1 MSHTHETSGS
11 FLYGWWIVFVA
22 AIGLFMGYGPV
33 VTFTF
38 GVFLRMLNQEFG
50 WSRGDISQAF
60 SISLLVMSFALPVV
74 GRLVDRF
81 GARKVIIPSILLF
94 GLGLMSLSLL
104 SGNIWQFYAVYILL
118 GLAGGGTAPV
128 PYSNVLSHW
137 FDKRRGLA
145 LGLAMVGLGLGAF
158 VMPSLAQIL
167 VVSQGWRQAYVVFGL
182 MVMVVTIPVVGLFLK
197 ETPEMVGLRSDGAT
211 GNVIDATTSE
221 QKVGFSAQEARRTQ
235 TFWILVSAFF
245 LMSASVHGCLIHLVS
260 LLTDRGIS
268 PQLAA
273 AATSLFGA
281 ALLFGRVGAGY
292 LLDHF
297 FASSVALCFFCA
309 AALGLLLLWSGVT
322 GTVAFIAAF
331 LVGLGMGAE
340 GDIIAY
346 LISRYF
352 GLRAFGEIYGYAFGA
367 FTLGGVFGP
376 LLMGKGFDATGSYN
390 LELGVFVIA
399 TLIAAGLMTRL
410 GPYRTWEAT
419 VEARAVS

>member
-1 MSHTHETSGS
+1 MAQTKESGNS

-22 AIGLFMGYGPV
+22 AVGLSMGYGPI

-38 GVFLRMLNQEFG
+38 GVFFKLLNQEFG

-60 SISLLVMSFALPVV
+60 SISLFVMSLVFPLV

-104 SGNIWQFYAVYILL
+104 SANIWQLYAVYILL
-118 GLAGGGTAPV
+118 GLVGGGTAPV

-145 LGLAMVGLGLGAF
+145 LGVAMVGLGLGAF
-158 VMPSLAQIL
+158 IMPSLAQMLIA
-167 VVSQGWRQAYVVFGL
+167 SQGWRQAYIVFGL
-182 MVMVVTIPVVGLFLK
+182 MVMVITIPIVGLFFK
-197 ETPEMVGLRSDGAT
+197 ETPEMVGLRPDGD
-211 GNVIDATTSE
+211 VISPNHPNANE
-221 QKVGFSAQEARRTQ
+221 QKIGLSAQEARQTH
-235 TFWILVSAFF
+235 TFWILVGAFF
-245 LMSASVHGCLIHLVS
+245 LMSASVHGCLIHLVP

-273 AATSLFGA
+273 GATSLFGA

-297 FASSVALCFFCA
+297 FASSVALCFFCGT
-309 AALGLLLLWSGVT
+309 ALGLLLLWSGVT
-322 GTVAFIAAF
+322 GTAAVIAAF

-346 LISRYF
+346 LIGRYF
-352 GLRAFGEIYGYAFGA
+352 GLRAFSEIYGYAFGA
-367 FTLGGVFGP
+367 FTLGGVSGP
-376 LLMGKGFDATGSYN
+376 LLMGRGFDATGSYS
-390 LELGVFVIA
+390 LGLGVFVVV

-410 GPYRTWEAT
+410 GPYREWE
-419 VEARAVS
+419 VEVAPVT

>member
-1 MSHTHETSGS
+1 MAQTKESGNS

-22 AIGLFMGYGPV
+22 AVGLSMGYGPI

-38 GVFLRMLNQEFG
+38 GVFFKLLNQEFG

-60 SISLLVMSFALPVV
+60 SISLFVMSLVFPFV

-104 SGNIWQFYAVYILL
+104 SANIWQLYAVYILL
-118 GLAGGGTAPV
+118 GLVGGGTAPV

-145 LGLAMVGLGLGAF
+145 LGVAMVGLGLGAF
-158 VMPSLAQIL
+158 IMPSLAQMLIA
-167 VVSQGWRQAYVVFGL
+167 SQGWRQAYIVFGL
-182 MVMVVTIPVVGLFLK
+182 MVMVITIPIVGLFFK
-197 ETPEMVGLRSDGAT
+197 ETPEMVGLRPDGE
-211 GNVIDATTSE
+211 VISPNHPNANE
-221 QKVGFSAQEARRTQ
+221 QKIGLSAQEARQTH
-235 TFWILVSAFF
+235 TFWILVGAFF
-245 LMSASVHGCLIHLVS
+245 LMSASVHGCLIHLVP

-273 AATSLFGA
+273 GATSLFGA

-292 LLDHF
+292 LLDYF
-297 FASSVALCFFCA
+297 FASSVALCFFCGT
-309 AALGLLLLWSGVT
+309 ALGLLLLWSGVT
-322 GTVAFIAAF
+322 GTAAVIAAF

-346 LISRYF
+346 LIGRYF
-352 GLRAFGEIYGYAFGA
+352 GLRAFSEIYGYAFGA
-367 FTLGGVFGP
+367 FTLGGVSGP
-376 LLMGKGFDATGSYN
+376 LLMGRGFDATGSYS
-390 LELGVFVIA
+390 LGLGVFVVV

-410 GPYRTWEAT
+410 GPYREWE
-419 VEARAVS
+419 VEVAPVA

>member
-1 MSHTHETSGS
+1 MAQTKESGNS

-22 AIGLFMGYGPV
+22 AVGLSMGYGPI

-38 GVFLRMLNQEFG
+38 GVFFKLLNQEFG
-50 WSRGDISQAF
+50 WNRGDISQAF
-60 SISLLVMSFALPVV
+60 SISLFVMSLVFPFV

-104 SGNIWQFYAVYILL
+104 SANIWQLYAVYILL
-118 GLAGGGTAPV
+118 GLVGGGTAPV

-145 LGLAMVGLGLGAF
+145 LGVAMVGLGLGAF
-158 VMPSLAQIL
+158 VMPSLAQMLI
-167 VVSQGWRQAYVVFGL
+167 VSQGWRQAYIVFGL
-182 MVMVVTIPVVGLFLK
+182 MVMVITIPIVGLFFK
-197 ETPEMVGLRSDGAT
+197 ETPEMVGLRPDGD
-211 GNVIDATTSE
+211 VINPNHPNTSE
-221 QKVGFSAQEARRTQ
+221 QKIGLSAQEARQTH
-235 TFWILVSAFF
+235 TFWILVGAFF
-245 LMSASVHGCLIHLVS
+245 LMSASVHGCLIHLVP

-273 AATSLFGA
+273 GATSLFGA

-297 FASSVALCFFCA
+297 FASSVALCFFCGT
-309 AALGLLLLWSGVT
+309 ALGLLLLWSGVT
-322 GTVAFIAAF
+322 GTAAFIAAF

-346 LISRYF
+346 LIGRYF

-367 FTLGGVFGP
+367 FTLGGVSGP
-376 LLMGKGFDATGSYN
+376 LLMGRGFDATGSYS
-390 LELGVFVIA
+390 LGLGVFVVV

-410 GPYRTWEAT
+410 GPYRKWE
-419 VEARAVS
+419 VEVAPVA

>member
-1 MSHTHETSGS
+1 MAQTKEAGNS

-22 AIGLFMGYGPV
+22 AVGLSMGYGPI

-38 GVFLRMLNQEFG
+38 GVFFKLLNQEFG

-60 SISLLVMSFALPVV
+60 SLSLFVMSLVFPFI

-81 GARKVIIPSILLF
+81 GARKIIIPSILLF

-104 SGNIWQFYAVYILL
+104 SANIWQLYAVYILL
-118 GLAGGGTAPV
+118 GLVGGGTAPV
-128 PYSNVLSHW
+128 PYSNVLLHW

-145 LGLAMVGLGLGAF
+145 LGVAMVGLGLGAF
-158 VMPSLAQIL
+158 VMPSLAQMLI
-167 VVSQGWRQAYVVFGL
+167 VSQGWRQAYIVFGL
-182 MVMVVTIPVVGLFLK
+182 MVMVITIPIVGLFFK
-197 ETPEMVGLRSDGAT
+197 ETPEMVGLRPDGDVMNPNHQNA
-211 GNVIDATTSE
+211 SE
-221 QKVGFSAQEARRTQ
+221 QKIGLSAQEARQTH
-235 TFWILVSAFF
+235 TFWILVGAFF
-245 LMSASVHGCLIHLVS
+245 LMSASVHGCLIHLVP

-273 AATSLFGA
+273 GATSLFGA

-309 AALGLLLLWSGVT
+309 TALGLLLLWSGVT
-322 GTVAFIAAF
+322 GTAAFIAAF

-346 LISRYF
+346 LIGRYF

-367 FTLGGVFGP
+367 FTLGGVSGP
-376 LLMGKGFDATGSYN
+376 LLMGRGFDATGSYS
-390 LELGVFVIA
+390 LGLGVFVVV

-410 GPYRTWEAT
+410 GPYREWE
-419 VEARAVS
+419 VEVAPVT

>member
-1 MSHTHETSGS
+1 MAQTKESGNS

-22 AIGLFMGYGPV
+22 AVGLSMGYGPI

-38 GVFLRMLNQEFG
+38 GVFFKLLNQEFG

-60 SISLLVMSFALPVV
+60 SLSLFVMSLVFPFV

-104 SGNIWQFYAVYILL
+104 SANIWQLYAVYILL
-118 GLAGGGTAPV
+118 GLVGGGTAPV

-145 LGLAMVGLGLGAF
+145 LGIAMVGLGLGAF
-158 VMPSLAQIL
+158 VMPSLAQMLI
-167 VVSQGWRQAYVVFGL
+167 VSQGWRQAYIVFGL
-182 MVMVVTIPVVGLFLK
+182 MVMVITIPIVGLFFK
-197 ETPEMVGLRSDGAT
+197 ETPEMVGLRPDGD
-211 GNVIDATTSE
+211 VINPNHPNTSE
-221 QKVGFSAQEARRTQ
+221 QKIGLSAQEARQTH
-235 TFWILVSAFF
+235 TFWILVGAFF
-245 LMSASVHGCLIHLVS
+245 LMSASVHGCLIHLVP

-273 AATSLFGA
+273 GATSLFGA

-297 FASSVALCFFCA
+297 FASSVALCFFCGT
-309 AALGLLLLWSGVT
+309 ALGLLLLWSGVT
-322 GTVAFIAAF
+322 GTAAFIAAF

-346 LISRYF
+346 LIGRYF

-367 FTLGGVFGP
+367 FTLGGVSGP
-376 LLMGKGFDATGSYN
+376 LLMGRGFDATGSYS
-390 LELGVFVIA
+390 LGLGVFVVV

-410 GPYRTWEAT
+410 GPYRKWEVEVAPAT
-419 VEARAVS
+419 